1 MSSEFINF
9 NKIDEVKFNTCKH
22 RSLEEIIEVK
32 KTCCSSMTIKGYKC
46 LLLQHFPLNSMICKE
61 CQKFEIKDNV
71 QETI

>member
-46 LLLQHFPLNSMICKE
+46 LLLQVFPLSPKHCEK
-61 CQKFEIKDNV
+61 CTKYEIK
-71 QETI
+71 